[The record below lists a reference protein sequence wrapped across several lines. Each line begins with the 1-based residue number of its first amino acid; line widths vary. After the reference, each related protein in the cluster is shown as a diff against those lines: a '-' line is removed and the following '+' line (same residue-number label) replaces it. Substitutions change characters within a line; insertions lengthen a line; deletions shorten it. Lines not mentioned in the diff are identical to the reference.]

1 MRDMRPGDCNQP
13 GPSALSDRRAG
24 QCSSEIQ
31 QRADYPLDYTNGTAP
46 AAEPTAKD
54 RLREIAD
61 SAGDQLQHVAENAQ
75 EMAAKVADQARE
87 YGEKTQKA
95 VADFKPFVEKSLED
109 QPMATLAVAAVI
121 GFALGALWKK

>member
-1 MRDMRPGDCNQP
+1 VKPTWTFGVDVAAVPKVLIGD
-13 GPSALSDRRAG
+13 SYMT
-24 QCSSEIQ
+24 Q

-54 RLREIAD
+54 RIREMAD

-75 EMAAKVADQARE
+75 EIAAKVADQARE
-87 YGEKTQKA
+87 YGEKAQKA
-95 VADFKPFVEKSLED
+95 VEDFKPFVEKSLKD
-109 QPMATLAVAAVI
+109 QPMTTLAVAGVI